1 MVKMT
6 KSVAN
11 GMLADVA
18 EEKRFWCVDGRYL
31 KNLEELEAA
40 LVQMSEE
47 TFHYH
52 SNETKTDFSN
62 WVNDVIGD
70 DKLARDLLK
79 CATQEQA
86 ARVVAERLNFLKSK
100 VG

>member
-31 KNLEELEAA
+31 KNLEELEA
-40 LVQMSEE
+40 S
-47 TFHYH
+47 
-52 SNETKTDFSN
+52 
-62 WVNDVIGD
+62 
-70 DKLARDLLK
+70 DKECNSQKQQECLA
-79 CATQEQA
+79 
-86 ARVVAERLNFLKSK
+86 
-100 VG
+100 